1 MKPAQLPP
9 VKVRDRLVISAES
22 SKAALQKLAA
32 QYPSRIILSI
42 PPHLAFGT
50 GHHAT
55 TATVL
60 RFLVDFAKEREGAK
74 WSLLDLG
81 TGSGVLAIAGARLG
95 ATQVSASDN
104 DPRTSCAS
112 PGSTPAQ
119 PCARLSRSLNSMC

>member
-1 MKPAQLPP
+1 M
-9 VKVRDRLVISAES
+9 VI
-22 SKAALQKLAA
+22 
-32 QYPSRIILSI
+32 SI

-60 RFLVDFAKEREGAK
+60 RLLADFAEDRAGSE

-95 ATQVSASDN
+95 ATRVWACDN
-104 DPRTSCAS
+104 DPHAVRIARTNAGRNGAKDIVVDEIDVLRWKPRRKWTCVAANLFC
-112 PGSTPAQ
+112 TILEQAFPAIVQ
-119 PCARLSRSLNSMC
+119 R